1 MNLLIW
7 MFAGLSIG
15 WLSGRRLEGKG
26 YGPYMDIFLGI
37 GGALIGGMLMR
48 SNGVSGY
55 GGAVLATVVAIG
67 ALTYVPALALGPV
80 AEELQM
86 RAHLR

>member
-1 MNLLIW
+1 MNVLIW

-37 GGALIGGMLMR
+37 GGVLIGGMLMR
-48 SNGVSGY
+48 SNGFSGY
-55 GGAVLATVVAIG
+55 GGTVLATVVAIAC
-67 ALTYVPALALGPV
+67 ALMLTTLAGSGNGRKAFARV
-80 AEELQM
+80 
-86 RAHLR
+86 R